1 MRRHNKVWQ
10 QLLLGLL
17 GLKGLRPAR
26 LAPLLGYSI
35 RPQRCQEI
43 DLRVPRR
50 GRAAVRQIDNLTLV
64 GPVDCGM
71 RLFDEAPEAFRQP
84 VISAG
89 LPAISIHPLLDDHPL
104 PIVGYDETMQ
114 VQVEPVL
121 HRGTIDLRDEPA
133 GSRQPAAVKPNPL
146 ADGDQLVRRLPR
158 MLAAR
163 AANVNSEIGR
173 ERPEPSL
180 LARRLRSW
188 LCPTSAS
195 PFPS

>member
-10 QLLLGLL
+10 QLLLGLR

-50 GRAAVRQIDNLTLV
+50 SRAAVRQIDNLTLV

-89 LPAISIHPLLDDHPL
+89 LPAISIHPLLRSEEHTSEL
-104 PIVGYDETMQ
+104 Q
-114 VQVEPVL
+114 S
-121 HRGTIDLRDEPA
+121 HSDL
-133 GSRQPAAVKPNPL
+133 V
-146 ADGDQLVRRLPR
+146 
-158 MLAAR
+158 
-163 AANVNSEIGR
+163 
-173 ERPEPSL
+173 
-180 LARRLRSW
+180 
-188 LCPTSAS
+188 C
-195 PFPS
+195 

>member
-10 QLLLGLL
+10 QLLSGLL
-17 GLKGLRPAR
+17 RLKRRRPAR
-26 LAPLLGYSI
+26 AAPLLRYSI

-50 GRAAVRQIDNLTLV
+50 GCTAVRQVDNLTLV
-64 GPVDCGM
+64 GPVDRGM

-89 LPAISIHPLLDDHPL
+89 LPAISIHPLLNDHPL
-104 PIVGYDETMQ
+104 RIVGYDETMQ

-133 GSRQPAAVKPNPL
+133 GSRQPAAVQPNPP
-146 ADGDQLVRRLPR
+146 ADGEHLVPRLPR
-158 MLAAR
+158 MLASP

-173 ERPEPSL
+173 EWPQPSL
-180 LARRLRSW
+180 
-188 LCPTSAS
+188 
-195 PFPS
+195 

>member
-1 MRRHNKVWQ
+1 MRRHNQVWQ
-10 QLLLGLL
+10 QLLLGLR

-64 GPVDCGM
+64 GPVDSGM

-89 LPAISIHPLLDDHPL
+89 LPAVSLHSPLDDHPFPL
-104 PIVGYDETMQ
+104 VRYDETMQ
-114 VQVEPVL
+114 GQGGP
-121 HRGTIDLRDEPA
+121 
-133 GSRQPAAVKPNPL
+133 
-146 ADGDQLVRRLPR
+146 RLPP
-158 MLAAR
+158 
-163 AANVNSEIGR
+163 
-173 ERPEPSL
+173 RPNYPP
-180 LARRLRSW
+180 AQ
-188 LCPTSAS
+188 P
-195 PFPS
+195 

>member
-10 QLLLGLL
+10 QLLLGLR

-43 DLRVPRR
+43 DLRVTRR

-84 VISAG
+84 VISSRC
-89 LPAISIHPLLDDHPL
+89 PAVSIHPQLSDHPL
-104 PIVGYDETMQ
+104 P
-114 VQVEPVL
+114 
-121 HRGTIDLRDEPA
+121 HLRYGEA
-133 GSRQPAAVKPNPL
+133 
-146 ADGDQLVRRLPR
+146 
-158 MLAAR
+158 
-163 AANVNSEIGR
+163 
-173 ERPEPSL
+173 PEL
-180 LARRLRSW
+180 
-188 LCPTSAS
+188 
-195 PFPS
+195 